1 MLEYIKANV
10 SRQYNE
16 NKETAEKLQ
25 DLLKVYIAK
34 LKDLDQA
41 LKDAKDLVNKANMQN
56 GLNGQALGDLQVW
69 CCKIQNIKIV
79 IQAACVVKGEHALCR
94 NVHWS

>member
-10 SRQYNE
+10 SRQYDE
-16 NKETAEKLQ
+16 NNNTAEKLQ
-25 DLLKVYIAK
+25 DLLKAYEAK

-41 LKDAKDLVNKANMQN
+41 LKDAKDLVKKANVLN

-69 CCKIQNIKIV
+69 LHKIKYIKTV
-79 IQAACVVKGEHALCR
+79 IQVAREQL
-94 NVHWS
+94 